1 MKPVTVAL
9 ILFGLFALGLPIM
22 GMNNNPHP
30 QAGVH
35 ACTGDCYADWVAE
48 TGGIL
53 QIARAQAAAR
63 AEASPEELGK
73 AAYVGCVACHGAG
86 GDGGVGPQLAGQSAT
101 DIAGKLLRYK
111 NGETI
116 GSQSNL
122 MWSQAAQLSDTEIE
136 HLAAFIAT
144 L

>member
-1 MKPVTVAL
+1 MKPVNLAL
-9 ILFGLFALGLPIM
+9 ILFCVFAIGLPIL
-22 GMNNNPHP
+22 GMQNNPHP
-30 QAGVH
+30 KEG
-35 ACTGDCYADWVAE
+35 ACIGDCYNNWVEE

-86 GDGGVGPQLAGQSAT
+86 GEGGVGPQLAGQSAT

-116 GSQSNL
+116 GGQSNL
-122 MWSQAAQLSDTEIE
+122 MWSQAAQLSDDDIDN
-136 HLAAFIAT
+136 LAAFIAT